1 MLLLHCTQHHTSIH
15 QASNPDKLRNAGRP
29 FRQRGFKA
37 DRDRTKS
44 SRAESARRRNLLMRT
59 CHPYQQGANVR
70 TPNRSDLPNKQAP
83 SQKLKGMGVRQDST
97 SRIRSFFLSLENMQ
111 KFLPPPFSFRGHAK
125 DFCNLHFFL
134 KQIYNLC
141 FVDKKKEGEQA
152 GEGEKELDGELE
164 VEWAGGAGVPVCL
177 MRSSLI
183 PQPKWFQLFHLTH
196 ISSPERPELAT
207 D

>member
-1 MLLLHCTQHHTSIH
+1 MLMLLLHCTQHHTSIH

-70 TPNRSDLPNKQAP
+70 TSNRSDLPNKQAP

-97 SRIRSFFLSLENMQ
+97 SRIRSFFSLSLSKTCKSFCHLLFLSEDTQ
-111 KFLPPPFSFRGHAK
+111 KIFVIFI
-125 DFCNLHFFL
+125 FF
-134 KQIYNLC
+134 
-141 FVDKKKEGEQA
+141 
-152 GEGEKELDGELE
+152 
-164 VEWAGGAGVPVCL
+164 
-177 MRSSLI
+177 
-183 PQPKWFQLFHLTH
+183 
-196 ISSPERPELAT
+196 
-207 D
+207 